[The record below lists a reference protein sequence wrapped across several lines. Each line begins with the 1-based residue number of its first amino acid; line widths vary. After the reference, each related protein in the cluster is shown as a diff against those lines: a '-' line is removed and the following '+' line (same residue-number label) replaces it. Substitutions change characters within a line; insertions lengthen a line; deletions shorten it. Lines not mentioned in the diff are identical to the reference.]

1 MENKYEMFVE
11 NKKTIS
17 EHSSVRLLGI
27 KIDNQLNFENH
38 VSTLC
43 KKKTDFQLNAIGRL
57 RKTLVFQKKGL

>member
-43 KKKTDFQLNAIGRL
+43 KKKNRFPAKCYWQT
-57 RKTLVFQKKGL
+57 